1 MQNFMYMLA
10 LAVILT
16 SASHVARAGEVAP
29 KFDIAKNCKAE
40 TADASGTGES
50 IASCIEGEE
59 RARQEL
65 AVRWAQF
72 NREDKATCIRATSS
86 DGSPSYVELK
96 ICLEMASDNRT
107 RLKGIR

>member
-1 MQNFMYMLA
+1 MLA

-16 SASHVARAGEVAP
+16 NASQLARAADVTP
-29 KFDIAKNCKAE
+29 KFDIVKNCKAE

-50 IASCIEGEE
+50 IASCIEAEE

-65 AVRWAQF
+65 TVRWTHF
-72 NREDKATCIRATSS
+72 NREDKATCIHATSA

-107 RLKGIR
+107 RLKGTR

>member
-1 MQNFMYMLA
+1 MYDFICKLA

-16 SASHVARAGEVAP
+16 GALHVARASDVAP
-29 KFDIAKNCKAE
+29 KFDIVKNCKAE

-59 RARQEL
+59 RARHEL
-65 AVRWAQF
+65 TGRWTQF
-72 NREDKATCIRATSS
+72 DREDKTTCIHATSA

-107 RLKGIR
+107 RLKGTR

>member
-1 MQNFMYMLA
+1 MCILA

-16 SASHVARAGEVAP
+16 NSSHVTRAGEVAP
-29 KFDIAKNCKAE
+29 KFDIVKNCKAE

-59 RARQEL
+59 RAKQEL
-65 AVRWAQF
+65 TVRWAQF
-72 NREDKATCIRATSS
+72 AREDKTTCVRATSA